1 MSNLKP
7 IHDKILIKPLKEN
20 EKTATGIFLPQTA
33 EEKSDKGEVIAVGPG
48 KLLDSGE
55 RAPMSVKVGD
65 KVIFDKYG
73 GEEIKM
79 NKEEFIIVSEDKIL
93 AIIS

>member
-1 MSNLKP
+1 
-7 IHDKILIKPLKEN
+7 KEN
-20 EKTATGIFLPQTA
+20 EKTAAGIFLPQTA
-33 EEKSDKGEVIAVGPG
+33 EEKSDKGEVVAVGPG
-48 KLLDSGE
+48 KLLDNGS
-55 RAPMSVKVGD
+55 RAPMSVKPGD

-73 GEEIKM
+73 GEEIKI